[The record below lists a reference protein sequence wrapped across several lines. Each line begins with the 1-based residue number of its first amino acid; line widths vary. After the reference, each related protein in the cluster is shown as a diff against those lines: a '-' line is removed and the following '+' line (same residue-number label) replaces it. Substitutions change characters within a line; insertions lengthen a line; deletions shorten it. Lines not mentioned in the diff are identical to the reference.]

1 MSRTGLFRFPK
12 EERQMTIYSNRY
24 YHNARLARRT
34 PVRASS
40 PVHPE
45 NWESFK
51 AVRPEIAAWIEAKAS
66 TFEFAAAMLVAVQR
80 FGDLTEN
87 QAAAVQRCVERDA
100 ARQAPNSARQTPSAT
115 FPAIRAA
122 FDQLVLA
129 GGRKPITIGDLTLSL
144 APASGRNAGAIYV
157 KSHGAYVG
165 KIVPTQDGPMFM
177 PTRECPDTVL
187 PALLVI
193 EADPRGAVQAHA
205 ARIAAT
211 IAAAAAEGRV
221 ISMPCGCCG
230 LTLTDPVSIA
240 RGIGPVCSS
249 RWGF

>member
-1 MSRTGLFRFPK
+1 MYRNASYTPRRYDGQAR
-12 EERQMTIYSNRY
+12 SNRQY
-24 YHNARLARRT
+24 RSYAQAPMTTPPTNAAWT
-34 PVRASS
+34 MFAASQ
-40 PVHPE
+40 P
-45 NWESFK
+45 N
-51 AVRPEIAAWIEAKAS
+51 RAAWIVAKAP
-66 TFEFAAAMLVAVQR
+66 TFEFAAAMMQAVSR
-80 FGDLTEN
+80 FGDLTDP
-87 QAAAVQRCVERDA
+87 QAAAVDRCIARDE
-100 ARQAPNSARQTPSAT
+100 ARQSQNAAPQAPSAT

-144 APASGRNAGAIYV
+144 APASGRNAGALYV
-157 KSHGAYVG
+157 KSHGAYAG
-165 KIVPTQDGPMFM
+165 KIVPTQNGPVFM
-177 PTRECPDTVL
+177 PTRECPATVL

-211 IAAAAAEGRV
+211 IAEAAAEGRTL
-221 ISMPCGCCG
+221 SMPCGCCG

-240 RGIGPVCSS
+240 RGIGPICAG